1 MDLNSNSPS
10 LSLCVVGCGAYA
22 AQFSERLRLARSPA
36 RLYFASRDLL
46 KARDYCHRFDGSG
59 FFGSYQEAAESE
71 GIDAL
76 YICTP
81 HHLHREHGEKGINN
95 GKHILVEKPITQD
108 TGSAEGLL
116 RSAKKAG
123 VTLMV
128 AENVRFLSQVR
139 LCKEL
144 LEEGAIGSVRLIQFE
159 EEYPFVPGSW
169 RSSLG
174 QSGGGVLIDGGIH
187 KIHAMR
193 YLAGEP
199 VSVSAAEL
207 PKAMEGHEGEDGM
220 VLQLRWPG
228 GVAGIINHSWTAATP
243 LRPTLSIS
251 GSKGKIS
258 CEIGDGR
265 VFLYSGDKTKNW
277 NLEPDFGGIPAMV
290 REFEAS
296 ISEGRPPETSSEEGL
311 KDLKLVLAAYDSART
326 GKEVRLDVA
335 LSRLG

>member
-1 MDLNSNSPS
+1 M
-10 LSLCVVGCGAYA
+10 
-22 AQFSERLRLARSPA
+22 PA
-36 RLYFASRDLL
+36 LWRVRVFWQLP
-46 KARDYCHRFDGSG
+46 
-59 FFGSYQEAAESE
+59 EAAEDE
-71 GIDAL
+71 DIDAL

-81 HHLHREHGEKGINN
+81 HHLHREHSELGISN

-108 TGSAEGLL
+108 MDSALAL
-116 RSAKKAG
+116 VRSVKNAG

-139 LCKEL
+139 MCKQL
-144 LEEGAIGSVRLIQFE
+144 LGEGAIGRVRLIQFQ

-199 VSVSAAEL
+199 VSVSAIEL

-220 VLQLRWPG
+220 ALQLRWAG
-228 GVAGIINHSWTAATP
+228 GTACIINHSWTAATP
-243 LRPTLSIS
+243 IRPSLVIAGAKGRISI
-251 GSKGKIS
+251 
-258 CEIGDGR
+258 EIGDGR
-265 VFLYSGDKTKNW
+265 VSLDTGRTTRNW
-277 NLEPDFGGIPAMV
+277 NLEPDFRGIPAMV

-296 ISEGRPPETSSEEGL
+296 ILEGRPPETGGEEGV
-311 KDLKLVLAAYDSART
+311 KDLKLVLAAYESART
-326 GKEVRLDVA
+326 GREVRMAEL
-335 LSRLG
+335 